1 MMNLKVIP
9 LRGKKMSCGLDRRK
23 IEFIHHCVGRGGI
36 RKHACH
42 TSRRPDEIPSE
53 AADSLAILA
62 STAGARHRT
71 RPAPLPP
78 RSKASKL
85 RFHNNRHSRQ
95 RSACALARARLHT
108 LPSPPPPPPPP
119 PLTMAFL
126 TMVYF
131 KGTNGN
137 PQNSIQTKS
146 QRSPNGRKN
155 KEVLTDEKLKKS

>member
-1 MMNLKVIP
+1 
-9 LRGKKMSCGLDRRK
+9 MSCGSEKADRRK

-36 RKHACH
+36 RKHELCH

-95 RSACALARARLHT
+95 RSRVHSLALACTSFLRHRPRRRRHLSRWRSSPRPSRRSASWRRSLRALR
-108 LPSPPPPPPPP
+108 
-119 PLTMAFL
+119 
-126 TMVYF
+126 
-131 KGTNGN
+131 
-137 PQNSIQTKS
+137 
-146 QRSPNGRKN
+146 RSPSTRPSRRR
-155 KEVLTDEKLKKS
+155 VSCLIRPVRTA

>member
-1 MMNLKVIP
+1 
-9 LRGKKMSCGLDRRK
+9 MSCGSEKADRRK
-23 IEFIHHCVGRGGI
+23 IEFIHHCVGREGI
-36 RKHACH
+36 RKHELCH

-95 RSACALARARLHT
+95 RSRVHSLALACTSFLRHRHHQSLLAIIINVGKIKLAIT
-108 LPSPPPPPPPP
+108 NSLPCVATPIPPIGHIFGVWGVE
-119 PLTMAFL
+119 M
-126 TMVYF
+126 
-131 KGTNGN
+131 
-137 PQNSIQTKS
+137 
-146 QRSPNGRKN
+146 
-155 KEVLTDEKLKKS
+155 